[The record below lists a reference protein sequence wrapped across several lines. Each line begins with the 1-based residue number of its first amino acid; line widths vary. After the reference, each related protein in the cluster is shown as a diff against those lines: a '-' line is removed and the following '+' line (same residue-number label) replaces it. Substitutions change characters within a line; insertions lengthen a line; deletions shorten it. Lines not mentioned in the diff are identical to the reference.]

1 MVLPA
6 LYTGRG
12 MTEFTIRPATAQ
24 DADLVLALLT
34 ELAAYEKLLSKFS
47 LTREAVA
54 RDFFGDGAPVKCEL
68 AFEGDIAVGLVTWYW
83 TYATFA
89 AARGLYVEDLFV
101 RPEWRGKGY
110 GKALLQYLAAK
121 AVAVNA
127 NRLEWLVLDWNA
139 PAIEFYKGIGARPL
153 EGWYTIAWTA
163 RR

>member
-1 MVLPA
+1 V
-6 LYTGRG
+6 T
-12 MTEFTIRPATAQ
+12 
-24 DADLVLALLT
+24 
-34 ELAAYEKLLSKFS
+34 
-47 LTREAVA
+47 
-54 RDFFGDGAPVKCEL
+54 CEL
-68 AFEGDIAVGLVTWYW
+68 AFEGDTAVGLVTWYW
-83 TYATFA
+83 TYASFA

-153 EGWYTIAWTA
+153 EGWSSYRLEGEAMKKLGEA
-163 RR
+163 